1 MLINPNQTFDP
12 WTGALSGMPMA
23 GVDSA
28 ALSRLGGL
36 DGMNPAAG
44 IGGPAAGGAD
54 GILSMILGLLSGL
67 MRGGG
72 GAANNGANNG
82 GASPSTLGGS
92 NGGGGGA
99 SPSTDTSGSSSS
111 SNAGGTTSTSV
122 GNLPPGLAPH
132 AKDFEDAG
140 RQYGIDPKFLAAISM
155 VETGDGTSSAFRNK
169 KNAMGIS
176 SSSGPTAQN
185 SVRESIFKMARTL
198 SNPNGPYKGKKTI
211 DAIGAVYA
219 PVGASNDPNG
229 TNGGWPAM
237 VKKKLAQLGGNP
249 NQIFTGTGNS
259 NTMYA

>member
-1 MLINPNQTFDP
+1 MIINPYQTIDP
-12 WTGALSGMPMA
+12 WTGATTGLPPGLD
-23 GVDSA
+23 GA

-44 IGGPAAGGAD
+44 IGGPQAGGAQ
-54 GILSMILGLLSGL
+54 GIMSVILGLLSGL
-67 MRGGG
+67 MRGG
-72 GAANNGANNG
+72 ANNSANNGANNG
-82 GASPSTLGGS
+82 GS
-92 NGGGGGA
+92 NGGGGGT
-99 SPSTDTSGSSSS
+99 SPSSLGGGTSPATDTSGSSS
-111 SNAGGTTSTSV
+111 GTGSTSTSV

-155 VETGDGTSSAFRNK
+155 VETGDGTSSAFKNK

-176 SSSGPTAQN
+176 SSSGPTSQN
-185 SVRESIFKMARTL
+185 SVRDSIFKMAKTL
-198 SNPNGPYKGKKTI
+198 ADPNGPYKGKKTI
-211 DAIGAVYA
+211 EAIGATYA

-237 VKKKLAQLGGNP
+237 VKKKLAQLGGDP
-249 NQIFTGTGNS
+249 NRIFTGTGNS